1 MIVGKGLV
9 ASLFTNVDREDIIF
23 FASGVSNSLEVRME
37 EFMREENLVRETI
50 SNYPDKVM
58 VYFSTCSIYDSS
70 KVDSPYVCH
79 KLKMENI
86 VSNNCSRYLILRLS
100 NVVGKGGNPNL
111 LMNYL
116 VRSVMNG
123 EVINVHTKATRNLID
138 ADDVREIVLSLIETQ
153 NVNKIINLAY
163 LENYTIVEILEILES
178 FFKIRLNLNL
188 VKAGA
193 NYPISTSSEVENYY
207 IKNKLLDKENYLRT
221 ILSKYY
227 LIYDTN

>member
-1 MIVGKGLV
+1 MIIGNGLV
-9 ASLFTNVDREDIIF
+9 ASLFKHTDKENIIL
-23 FASGVSNSLEVRME
+23 FASGVSNSLETDKTQ
-37 EFMREENLVRETI
+37 FQREEVLIKSTI
-50 SNYPDKVM
+50 EENPNKIF

-70 KVDSPYVCH
+70 KVESPYVRH

-86 VSNNCSRYLILRLS
+86 VSNNCRRYLILRLS

-138 ADDVREIVLSLIETQ
+138 ADDVRAIVLSLIETQ
-153 NVNKIINLAY
+153 NINKIINLAY

-193 NYPISTSSEVENYY
+193 SYPISTSSEVENYY

-227 LIYDTN
+227 SICDVD

>member
-1 MIVGKGLV
+1 MIVGRGLV

-23 FASGVSNSLEVRME
+23 FASGVSNSLEVRVE

-70 KVDSPYVCH
+70 KVNSPYVRH

-100 NVVGKGGNPNL
+100 NVVGKGGNHNL

-188 VKAGA
+188 VKAGVS
-193 NYPISTSSEVENYY
+193 YPISTSSEVENYY
-207 IKNKLLDKENYLRT
+207 MKNKLLDKENYLRT

-227 LIYDTN
+227 SICDVD

>member
-50 SNYPDKVM
+50 ANHPDKIM

-70 KVDSPYVCH
+70 KVDSPYVRH

-138 ADDVREIVLSLIETQ
+138 ADDVRAIVLSLIETQ
-153 NVNKIINLAY
+153 NINKIINLAY

-193 NYPISTSSEVENYY
+193 SYPISTSSEVENYY
-207 IKNKLLDKENYLRT
+207 IQNKLLDKENYLRT

-227 LIYDTN
+227 SICDVD

>member
-1 MIVGKGLV
+1 MVIGSGLI
-9 ASLFTNVDREDIIF
+9 ASLFTNADREDIIF
-23 FASGVSNSLEVRME
+23 FASGVSNSLEVREE
-37 EFMREENLVRETI
+37 EFMREEKLLRETI
-50 SNYPDKVM
+50 SNHPDKVM

-70 KVDSPYVCH
+70 KVDSPYVRH
-79 KLKMENI
+79 KLKMETI
-86 VSNNCSRYLILRLS
+86 VSNNSSSYLILRLS

-138 ADDVREIVLSLIETQ
+138 ADDVRAIVLSLIETQ
-153 NVNKIINLAY
+153 NINKIINLAY

-193 NYPISTSSEVENYY
+193 SYPISTSSEVENYY
-207 IKNKLLDKENYLRT
+207 IQNKLLDKENYLRT

-227 LIYDTN
+227 SICDVD

>member
-1 MIVGKGLV
+1 MVVGKGLV

-50 SNYPDKVM
+50 ANHPDKVM

-70 KVDSPYVCH
+70 KVDSPYVRH

-116 VRSVMNG
+116 VNSVKRG

-138 ADDVREIVLSLIETQ
+138 AEDVKAVVFNLLKQKQLNRV
-153 NVNKIINLAY
+153 VNLAY
-163 LENYTIVEILEILES
+163 IDNYTIIEILEILES
-178 FFKIRLNLNL
+178 AIKLKPNLNL
-188 VKAGA
+188 IKAGA
-193 NYPISTSSEVENYY
+193 GYPISISSEVENYFVENSLNNKHLY
-207 IKNKLLDKENYLRT
+207 LKN

-227 LIYDTN
+227 LS